1 MISRAKNQRGFT
13 LMELMIC
20 IGIIGILASIAIP
33 NYFRYRERGLVARA
47 KADLETIAFAITML
61 AVDSGKYPSGEFA
74 RDFEKGGG
82 HFCGFDGDDKG
93 LTGAC
98 ADFLDG
104 AERWEGP
111 YMKNVPK
118 DPWGNDYWF
127 DADWNNR
134 EDGWDYVA
142 IGSCGPDGEGLND
155 YDDPDNIVKTI
166 SAPFDNSL
174 N

>member
-1 MISRAKNQRGFT
+1 MIKKLPTRA
-13 LMELMIC
+13 C
-20 IGIIGILASIAIP
+20 IKKKTA
-33 NYFRYRERGLVARA
+33 ERTSTCEVSKLVGTTPIFFLWGARN
-47 KADLETIAFAITML
+47 
-61 AVDSGKYPSGEFA
+61 
-74 RDFEKGGG
+74 FEKGGG
-82 HFCGFDGDDKG
+82 HFFGFDGDDKG

-104 AERWEGP
+104 TERWEGP

-134 EDGWDYVA
+134 EDGWDYTA
-142 IGSCGPDGEGLND
+142 IGSCGPDGGGLND

-166 SAPFDNSL
+166 SARFDNSL